1 MHSFWVWKH
10 GMYVLFP
17 RQKKNVKPVYQTNI
31 AVDRTLCSS
40 SNECWHN
47 DCEISILF
55 WNVWCSVYKL
65 SNINVKI
72 GTEDDLRRLNGKHPY
87 IIHYKVDIFEH
98 PVVHNEIV
106 VYSSF
111 NETNFH
117 FILSFLS
124 EKNGTKIKAT

>member
-1 MHSFWVWKH
+1 MLFVFYTK
-10 GMYVLFP
+10 GVLFWE
-17 RQKKNVKPVYQTNI
+17 VDSHSKPSYI
-31 AVDRTLCSS
+31 DSGKR
-40 SNECWHN
+40 
-47 DCEISILF
+47 
-55 WNVWCSVYKL
+55 
-65 SNINVKI
+65 VKI

-111 NETNFH
+111 NKTNFH

-124 EKNGTKIKAT
+124 EKKNGTKIKAT